1 MQLGSVY
8 LYPNRLSV
16 YTNLNSWLSERN
28 RAVYNRN
35 LKIYRGVD
43 NRLEFRVKNSD
54 QKPQSVQGK
63 NFVFNLVSRDNA
75 ALAIRQDC
83 VIDNAAEGR
92 ISVTIPTVSMD
103 ELEPG
108 FYEYS
113 LVYETRQAV
122 SENQYKV
129 LDKSPA
135 YVDSQYGVMAIIEV
149 LANVEGEP
157 PATTEIR
164 EFSKYVQPWHD
175 EDYFDSGVIFTGSQL
190 VNYSS
195 VHTFQFYFTDYT
207 GRVMIQGSIDEGGNP
222 QTWTDL
228 QTIEYIGADREYTNV
243 IGKYNYFRVRH
254 MPYAADI
261 VGSFQIGLTIFGNYN
276 VTVIEGGQGYT
287 VGNTI
292 LIKGNRLGGEQTTN
306 DLRITVQ
313 GVDLNG
319 AITSI
324 TWEGRSYNGTTQFT
338 IANET
343 VSSSGRFDKILY
355 R

>member
-8 LYPNRLSV
+8 LYPNRLNV

-54 QKPQSVQGK
+54 QKPQSVEGK
-63 NFVFNLVSRDNA
+63 TFVFNLVSRDNS
-75 ALAIRQDC
+75 ALSVRQDC
-83 VIDNAAEGR
+83 VVDNEEEGR
-92 ISVTIPTVSMD
+92 ISVTISATTLD
-103 ELEPG
+103 QLEPG
-108 FYEYS
+108 YYEYS
-113 LVYETRQAV
+113 LIYETRQTV
-122 SENQYKV
+122 SGNQYKV
-129 LDKSPA
+129 IEKSPA
-135 YVDSQYGVMAIIEV
+135 YVDSQYGAMGVLEV
-149 LANVEGEP
+149 LANIEGEP
-157 PATTEIR
+157 LESTEIR
-164 EFSKYVQPWHD
+164 EFGKYVQPWHD

-190 VNYSS
+190 VNAGSL
-195 VHTFQFYFTDYT
+195 HTFQFYLNDYT
-207 GRVMIQGSIDEGGNP
+207 GRVTIQGSIDEGGNP
-222 QTWTDL
+222 QTWSDL
-228 QTIEYIGADREYTNV
+228 QTIEYIGADNEYINV
-243 IGKYNYFRVRH
+243 VGKYNYFRVRH

-287 VGNTI
+287 VGNVI

-313 GVDLNG
+313 GVDPNG

-324 TWEGRSYNGTTQFT
+324 TWEGRAYNGTTQFT